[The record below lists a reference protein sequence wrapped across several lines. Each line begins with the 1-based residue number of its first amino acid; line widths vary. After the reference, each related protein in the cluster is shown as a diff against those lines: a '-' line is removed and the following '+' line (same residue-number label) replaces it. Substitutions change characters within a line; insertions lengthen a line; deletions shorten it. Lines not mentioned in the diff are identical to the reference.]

1 MNYMAFRRRSFVR
14 ALKGVVIACLVGSL
28 MPSLA
33 AGQTHGPTEPAQW
46 ETIKPLFKM
55 VEDVAAGT
63 AQPTNST
70 ASSWLTSFFRAD
82 SGFVYVPFT
91 LQLAPNAFTTY
102 PLGMYIRVV
111 LRGAPAP
118 APGPRDA
125 LAQYPFE
132 DAAIVERPL
141 DSRINR
147 AFVVAPGK
155 YDVYI
160 GLRDGVGLP
169 VAEPGQPAPEPLPAK
184 AVVIKQ
190 QVDVPDFG
198 ERLSTSSV
206 LVLESNQIDTRGI
219 KPNFEEQLDD
229 PYAMWGLRMRP
240 ALRRLYAAHETLAV
254 IFLVYN
260 AENSTITG
268 KPDVEVRYNILRK
281 AGTEETF
288 VTRTAP
294 ELLNSET
301 LGPNFNPANGDV
313 IIAGRQMPLSE
324 LSAGD
329 YRLEITVVDKTNG
342 SATIRDVNF
351 SVRP

>member
-1 MNYMAFRRRSFVR
+1 MDFRWRSLIGSIR
-14 ALKGVVIACLVGSL
+14 TLLSALVAAGLLLPA
-28 MPSLA
+28 PA
-33 AGQTHGPTEPAQW
+33 AGQTHGPTEVAQW

-55 VEDVAAGT
+55 VEDVAAGLAPASDIAT
-63 AQPTNST
+63 AWQVN
-70 ASSWLTSFFRAD
+70 FVRAD
-82 SGFVYVPFT
+82 SGFVIVPFT
-91 LQLAPNAFTTY
+91 IQLDPNAFTTY
-102 PLGMYIRVV
+102 PLGMYIRIV

-132 DAAIVERPL
+132 DAAIVERPT
-141 DSRINR
+141 DGRINR
-147 AFVVAPGK
+147 AFVVSPGE

-160 GLRDGVGLP
+160 GLRDGVGLA

-198 ERLSTSSV
+198 DRLSTSSV
-206 LVLESNQIDTRGI
+206 FVLESNQIDTRPTR
-219 KPNFEEQLDD
+219 PNFEEQLDD

-240 ALRRLYAAHETLAV
+240 ALRRVYTPQETLAV
-254 IFLVYN
+254 LFLVYN
-260 AENSTITG
+260 AQLSTTTG
-268 KPDVEVRYNILRK
+268 KPDVEVRYSFLRK
-281 AGTEETF
+281 AGTQETF

-313 IIAGRQMPLSE
+313 IIAGKQVPLS
-324 LSAGD
+324 SFSSGD
-329 YRLEITVVDKTNG
+329 YRLEITVVDKTNA
-342 SATIRDVNF
+342 SATVRDVNF